1 MAQPPPSP
9 PPPADTPRP
18 TSGPAAD
25 PLAGISLSDLEAMRL
40 LLRGD
45 SVIDW
50 HQLAFR
56 DPAEVHRF
64 LKLNEFDLDDPID
77 QERLEALRQE
87 AVEYLT
93 RHFGYHLPAEVVAAS
108 PAEDLFLLASR
119 RGRHQTYACIVLKV
133 MHVMHHL
140 DGREL
145 LFRLPVSDDQL
156 FGLVERKVVSVVE
169 AIRSA
174 GYPINEFAWS
184 RKERDSLIT
193 KLLAKRDTIAA
204 RVYDKLRFRLVT
216 RSRDDLVLIL
226 RELLHRLVPYN
237 YVIPGESAN
246 NLLPFRAVL
255 ARSAQLQRLAED
267 LQPDSDDAADA
278 ARNEFSGGGYR
289 CVNFV
294 ADLPL
299 RLGHLREHLGASLAE
314 VDDAEP
320 QAVVFV
326 LTEFQLVDAETS
338 AENERGDNSHDKY
351 KERQHIRVKARLTGQ
366 RGSR

>member
-1 MAQPPPSP
+1 MAT
-9 PPPADTPRP
+9 TPHDHQQV
-18 TSGPAAD
+18 D
-25 PLAGISLSDLEAMRL
+25 PLAGVTLADLEAMRL

-50 HQLAFR
+50 TQLALR
-56 DPAEVHRF
+56 DMQEVSRF
-64 LKLNEFDLDDPID
+64 LKVNEFDLEDPVD
-77 QERLEALRQE
+77 VLRLEELRGE
-87 AVEYLT
+87 AVDYLT
-93 RHFGYHLPAEVVAAS
+93 RHFGYHIPEDIVNAVPAPE
-108 PAEDLFLLASR
+108 LLLLASR

-156 FGLVERKVVSVVE
+156 FGIIERKVVSVVE
-169 AIRSA
+169 AVRSA

-193 KLLAKRDTIAA
+193 KLLAKKDTIAA

-216 RSRDDLVLIL
+216 RSREDLAGVLQ
-226 RELLHRLVPYN
+226 ELLHRLVPYN
-237 YVIPGESAN
+237 YVIPGESVN
-246 NLLPFRAVL
+246 TLLPFRSL
-255 ARSAQLQRLAED
+255 LQRSSNAARLAED
-267 LQPDSDDAADA
+267 LQPDADGA
-278 ARNEFSGGGYR
+278 SPGGANEFSGNGYR
-289 CVNFV
+289 CINFV

-299 RLGHLREHLGASLAE
+299 RLGTVQDHLGERFPAVAD
-314 VDDAEP
+314 VDP
-320 QAVVFV
+320 QAVIFV
-326 LTEFQLVDAETS
+326 LTEFQVIDAETA

-366 RGSR
+366 RTTRGGQRSG